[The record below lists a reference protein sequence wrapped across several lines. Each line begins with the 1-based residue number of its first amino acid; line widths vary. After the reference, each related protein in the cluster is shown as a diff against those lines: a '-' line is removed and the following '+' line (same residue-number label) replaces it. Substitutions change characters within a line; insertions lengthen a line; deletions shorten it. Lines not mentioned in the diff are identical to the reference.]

1 MAGYKMNQYH
11 RGSSTIVA
19 SRLGLAHVGA
29 QLKVENPVP
38 LRTIWNFD
46 LLPSPRASYC
56 CRAMLIYPEAL
67 IKNQNSAIPVP
78 VATRTLHAKRALE
91 GRGFIDENGGG
102 PGVRLRKRQQKKG

>member
-1 MAGYKMNQYH
+1 MNRYH

-19 SRLGLAHVGA
+19 PKLRSAHVGA

-56 CRAMLIYPEAL
+56 CRATLIYPEAL
-67 IKNQNSAIPVP
+67 IK
-78 VATRTLHAKRALE
+78 
-91 GRGFIDENGGG
+91 ID
-102 PGVRLRKRQQKKG
+102 